1 MHPGTEYLQDD
12 KKIGI
17 EMMKKKGKKNKSVD
31 RNPTKPVICFPP
43 KKHM

>member
-17 EMMKKKGKKNKSVD
+17 EMVKKRKKIINQFIEIQPSQ
-31 RNPTKPVICFPP
+31 
-43 KKHM
+43 

>member
-17 EMMKKKGKKNKSVD
+17 EMMKKKEKRINQLIEIQPSQ
-31 RNPTKPVICFPP
+31 
-43 KKHM
+43 